1 MPSVRVFYAR
11 WTREDLLL
19 RLRQGVE
26 ALRREVP
33 LEEAWLFGSWAQG
46 LALPGSDVDLLLVYR
61 GAPRPDLHRLVRRA
75 FPGLPVEPHAYTE
88 KEAEALAQVLARM
101 REGAIPL
108 LEPGP

>member
-1 MPSVRVFYAR
+1 MPVEVFYPK
-11 WTREDLLL
+11 EDLLL

-46 LALPGSDVDLLLVYR
+46 RALPGSDVDLLLVYR

-101 REGAIPL
+101 RKEAIPF
-108 LEPGP
+108 LEPRP